1 MILRTGIV
9 VYTLLMLLDSAP
21 VGAQGR
27 RQRMAAQ
34 DLAIDV
40 STRWPGGQQGGYFPI
55 RVQILNKG
63 ETRDLTL
70 EFEPNKNHR
79 LPKVELRIE
88 ATQNAP
94 GNYILRVPL
103 VGYGTDGTLRILDD
117 RGNPIEGLERR
128 IRLPNIDRG
137 NLNPGL
143 PGILSIS
150 ETEVPTIELSTAAAA
165 VNRPKSGSSS
175 YRRYTTTGV
184 QKVDVIRVSPAELP
198 DVWLDYTTVD
208 LAFIDIRELTDLP
221 ASKRKP
227 LLQWVQ
233 CGGTLV
239 VYNSSD
245 DEGANSQA
253 FQKSLDTLL
262 DINNR
267 AAVGARWQP
276 AVVTREIYS
285 AGEGAIRSAEALQ
298 ASRPTIRRRGG
309 RRPPRTTVRSPRST
323 VRPSIV
329 HYNWPKK
336 PEAFSQRAFVW
347 GTIVAIPGN
356 PFDGTRFDWAWLFKS
371 MPPRSYQWTTRHG
384 FSPRQDTQQ
393 FVDFLIPGVK
403 GVPVYAFLFLI
414 TAFTILI
421 GPLNYFL
428 AWKRKRL
435 FLLVLTIPII
445 AFVTSLGLFG
455 YSAVSH
461 GFEIKSRTRSVT
473 ILDQR
478 TKEAVSVSRVAMF
491 AGFAPSDGMEFSMNT
506 AVYPIWPLDK
516 HFETGHVDWTEG
528 QQLKS
533 GWLPSRT
540 RTQFLAIT
548 HRRERGR
555 LEIERKS
562 AKQLEVSNGFES
574 GIKALLVADENGRLY
589 YIDGI
594 AAGSAGVLSQ
604 ATSANRNA
612 FARLL
617 GENPLETPDGVEMHR
632 GRRRI
637 MGFRVP
643 SGIGRFRQ
651 MEINYR
657 DNVAETQ
664 LEELKKLTSDASKL
678 KPRSYVAIF
687 EGPPNIELGV
697 AETTPYAG
705 FHVVIGYY

>member
-9 VYTLLMLLDSAP
+9 TFALLMLLDPAS
-21 VGAQGR
+21 VDAQGR
-27 RQRMAAQ
+27 QQRMAAQ

-40 STRWPGGQQGGYFPI
+40 NTRWPGGRHGGYFPI
-55 RVQILNKG
+55 RIQILNKG

-70 EFEPNKNHR
+70 QFEPSKGHR
-79 LPKVELRIE
+79 LPAVELRIE

-103 VGYGTDGTLRILDD
+103 VGHGTDGMLKVLDD
-117 RGNPIEGLERR
+117 RGNAIEGLERL

-143 PGILSIS
+143 PGVLSIS
-150 ETEVPTIELSTAAAA
+150 ETEVPSIELSTAAAA
-165 VNRPKSGSSS
+165 VNRPASGSSS
-175 YRRYTTTGV
+175 YRRRTTTGA

-198 DVWLDYTTVD
+198 DIWLDYTTVD
-208 LAFIDIRELTDLP
+208 IAFIDLRELADLP

-239 VYNSSD
+239 VYNSSAD
-245 DEGANSQA
+245 AGDNEA
-253 FQKSLDTLL
+253 KRITRSLDQIL
-262 DINNR
+262 DVKNR
-267 AAVGARWQP
+267 AAVGVEWKP
-276 AVVTREIYS
+276 AELIAEKRS
-285 AGEGAIRSAEALQ
+285 AAKQAIRSAEEFQL
-298 ASRPTIRRRGG
+298 SHSTIRRRS
-309 RRPPRTTVRSPRST
+309 RSPGRVTVGTTRTKVRRSI
-323 VRPSIV
+323 PQF
-329 HYNWPKK
+329 NWNGK
-336 PEAFSQRAFVW
+336 PQAFFQREFVW
-347 GTIVAIPGN
+347 GTVVAIPGN
-356 PFDGTRFDWAWLFKS
+356 PFDGTRYDWAWLFKS
-371 MPPRSYQWTTRHG
+371 MPDRSYQWTTRHG
-384 FSPRQDTQQ
+384 FSPRQDTQE
-393 FVDFLIPGVK
+393 FIEFLIPGVK

-478 TKEAVSVSRVAMF
+478 TKESVSISRVAMF

-516 HFETGHVDWTEG
+516 HFEAGQVDWTEG

-574 GIKALLVADENGRLY
+574 GIKALLVADDNGRLY

-594 AAGSAGVLSQ
+594 AAGSSGVLQQ
-604 ATSANRNA
+604 ATPANRLA
-612 FARLL
+612 LTRLL
-617 GENPLETPDGVEMHR
+617 GENPLEAPDGIEMRR

-643 SGIGRFRQ
+643 SSLGRYRQ

-657 DNVAETQ
+657 GNAAETK
-664 LEELKKLTSDASKL
+664 LEGFKKLIADTTKM

-697 AETTPYAG
+697 EETTPYVG
-705 FHVVIGYY
+705 FHVVFGHY